1 MEKEYREK
9 MKQSEVEELG
19 SSGCT
24 RESVLVR
31 QRRGQLARRERH
43 DDDYDDDDDDDNSE
57 RLQRVSY
64 F

>member
-1 MEKEYREK
+1 

-24 RESVLVR
+24 RERVLVR
-31 QRRGQLARRERH
+31 QRRGQLARRDRH
-43 DDDYDDDDDDDNSE
+43 DDDYDDDDDDDDDNE